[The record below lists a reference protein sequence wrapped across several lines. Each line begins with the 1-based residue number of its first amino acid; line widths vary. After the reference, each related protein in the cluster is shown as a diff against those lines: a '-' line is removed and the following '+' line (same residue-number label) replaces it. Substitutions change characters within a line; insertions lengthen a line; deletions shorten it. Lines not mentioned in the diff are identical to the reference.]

1 MSTVVAEALPRKLLA
16 ESRITA
22 PPGSVTELLSLD
34 HRCLDAVLAEAKR
47 CLFAGD
53 LGAGAAAFASFRDGL
68 EHHIAA
74 EEEILFPALD
84 ALRGG
89 AAAGPLHVMR
99 TEHADIRQLMA
110 EVAASLE
117 RGAGDGPTAPLAAL
131 TARLYAHNGK
141 EERILYPM
149 SDQAVGDAAA
159 RENLVGRIRA
169 F

>member
-1 MSTVVAEALPRKLLA
+1 MSTVAADVLPRKLLA

-34 HRCLDAVLAEAKR
+34 HRCLDAVLAESKR

-53 LGAGAAAFASFRDGL
+53 LRAGAAAFASFRDGL

-99 TEHADIRQLMA
+99 VEHEEIRRLLA

-149 SDQAVGDAAA
+149 SDQAVGEAEGRAD
-159 RENLVGRIRA
+159 LVERIRA